1 MRGCCGA
8 VRVAMVGWGGALG
21 APLGRF
27 GAALGGVPPDGRGPR
42 RRAHVAALAGTEG
55 LRPRELRG
63 AAERY
68 NSVFLCPRSYSC
80 ACLAAGTA
88 CAAVTAVLTGQVGA
102 GRGWRGGCGASWG
115 PYGVSWG
122 LYGVLGSVGC
132 HGALWGLQ
140 GPYGVF
146 WGSVECSGGSMGHR
160 GDAVGCLWDPIGH
173 HRALWGVVGILW
185 GVMGTL
191 GHYGTP
197 VQHHGGRMGCHGD
210 CMGCCGVL

>member
-102 GRGWRGGCGASWG
+102 GRGGGGAVGRRGG
-115 PYGVSWG
+115 PM
-122 LYGVLGSVGC
+122 GC
-132 HGALWGLQ
+132 R
-140 GPYGVF
+140 
-146 WGSVECSGGSMGHR
+146 GGSMG
-160 GDAVGCLWDPIGH
+160 C
-173 HRALWGVVGILW
+173 
-185 GVMGTL
+185 
-191 GHYGTP
+191 
-197 VQHHGGRMGCHGD
+197 
-210 CMGCCGVL
+210 